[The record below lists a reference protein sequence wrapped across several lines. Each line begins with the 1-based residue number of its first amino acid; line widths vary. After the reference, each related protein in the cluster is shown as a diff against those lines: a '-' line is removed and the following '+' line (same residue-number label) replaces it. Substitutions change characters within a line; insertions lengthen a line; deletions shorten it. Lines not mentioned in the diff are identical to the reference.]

1 MSALGRAATE
11 TGVRIKR
18 GMHDLYDAGPLE
30 ADRRVWGRESSP
42 LTRRGFLRGS
52 GLAAMSAALGGAI
65 PFAERMPAGLI
76 PAAFAQTTEPFAIP
90 GKDGL
95 RVLNDRP
102 LNAETPAHLLDD
114 AVTPAERL
122 FVRNNG
128 TPPDTADIDPGAW
141 TVEVAGEACLRPI
154 RPTLG
159 EIQRRFPHHT
169 LQLQLE
175 CGGNGRSEF
184 HPPARGNQW
193 TTGAVGCP
201 RWTGVRLK
209 DLLEYCGIGENA
221 VYVAWE
227 AGDAHISGDPTK
239 QAISRGVPLPKA
251 LEAESLIAWDMN
263 GAPLPPLHGYPVRMV
278 AGGWPGS
285 VGGKW
290 LTRILVRD
298 RVHDGE
304 KMGGQSYRVPCDPVV
319 PGAEV
324 ADADMCI
331 IESMPVK
338 SLITFP
344 ESGVRLPFGAPATV
358 RGHAWAGDLAVR
370 ELHTSIDFGTTWQ
383 RAALTEPANRLAW
396 QHWSTSVDFPRPGY
410 YEVWAR
416 ALDAVGRSQP
426 VLLPAWNPRGYL
438 NNACHRIA
446 VSVA

>member
-1 MSALGRAATE
+1 
-11 TGVRIKR
+11 
-18 GMHDLYDAGPLE
+18 MHDLYDAGPLE

-76 PAAFAQTTEPFAIP
+76 PAAFAQTTEPFSIP

-95 RVLNDRP
+95 RILNDRP

-128 TPPDTADIDPGAW
+128 TPPDTADIDPGEWA
-141 TVEVAGEACLRPI
+141 VEVAGEACLRPT
-154 RPTLG
+154 RLTLG

-201 RWTGVRLK
+201 TWTGVRLR
-209 DLLEYCGIGENA
+209 DVLADCGIGENA

-227 AGDAHISGDPTK
+227 AADAHISGDPTK

-251 LEAESLIAWDMN
+251 LEEESLIAWDMN
-263 GAPLPPLHGYPVRMV
+263 GAPLPPLHGYPVRVV

-304 KMGGQSYRVPCDPVV
+304 KMGGQSYRVPCDPVA

-338 SLITFP
+338 SLVTFP
-344 ESGVRLPFGAPATV
+344 QSGVRLPLGAPATV
-358 RGHAWAGDLAVR
+358 RGHAWAGDLPVRAV
-370 ELHTSIDFGTTWQ
+370 HASVDFGVTWQ
-383 RAALTEPANRLAW
+383 STALTAPVNRLAW
-396 QHWSTSVDFPRPGY
+396 QHWSTSVRFPQPGY
-410 YEVWAR
+410 YEIWAR
-416 ALDAVGRSQP
+416 AVDERGRSQP
-426 VLLPAWNPRGYL
+426 VLLPGWNPRGYL

-446 VSVA
+446 VRVA